1 MRTDSL
7 DLLIIAAHPDD
18 AEIALGGTILR
29 LTDRGFKVGILDLT
43 GGEMGT
49 RGTQEDRAQEAASA
63 GRLMGLTLRRNLA
76 LPDGRLRAGV
86 SERETVAHALC
97 EYKPNILIGHY
108 PDDPHPDHR
117 GAGQL
122 ARDGWYLSGLQKL
135 ADKNGWGSAQR
146 PAERYCFHSHTAFKP
161 SLVVDISAVF
171 ERKLDVIRAYASQ
184 LAPSSAADDGGH
196 FLKGSDILERV
207 THKAR
212 TYGEAIGVRYGEPLL
227 CPGPL
232 SADAHLLTMLAAAP
246 PH

>member
-1 MRTDSL
+1 MNTDSL

-63 GRLMGLTLRRNLA
+63 GRLMGLTMRRNLEF
-76 LPDGRLRAGV
+76 PDGRLRAGI
-86 SERETVAHALC
+86 SEREAVAHAIC
-97 EYKPNILIGHY
+97 DYKPKILAGHY

-122 ARDGWYLSGLQKL
+122 AQDGWYLAGLQKL

-146 PAERYCFHSHTAFKP
+146 PAERYCFHSHTAFEP
-161 SLVVDISAVF
+161 SLVVDISALF

-184 LAPSSAADDGGH
+184 LTPSSDTDDGGH
-196 FLKGSDILERV
+196 LLKGSDILERV

-227 CPGPL
+227 SSGPL
-232 SADAHLLTMLAAAP
+232 SANGHLLTMLAAAP